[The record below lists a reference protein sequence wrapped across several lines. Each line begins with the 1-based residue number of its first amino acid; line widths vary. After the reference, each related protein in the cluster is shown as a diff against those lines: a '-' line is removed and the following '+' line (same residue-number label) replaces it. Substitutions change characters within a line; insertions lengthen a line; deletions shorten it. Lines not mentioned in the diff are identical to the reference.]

1 VLVIAGV
8 LAMKTSVSHDRVN
21 LEQHQP
27 ALQNTNSAAA
37 PEDPGVPYVSATNP
51 AIGTLAELAVPWSS
65 KKFFFHQDLT
75 SRYVPAVVLRLPGK
89 PAADNSYWAFGL
101 EVPFSQCQYQYITD
115 LSQLSTA
122 YETVARH
129 PMVGNPCTHSVFDPL
144 QMKGVPGNYLVRGAI
159 VHGWDTRPPY
169 QIEVR
174 VQGNEIRA
182 IHME

>member
-1 VLVIAGV
+1 
-8 LAMKTSVSHDRVN
+8 M
-21 LEQHQP
+21 
-27 ALQNTNSAAA
+27 
-37 PEDPGVPYVSATNP
+37 
-51 AIGTLAELAVPWSS
+51 
-65 KKFFFHQDLT
+65 
-75 SRYVPAVVLRLPGK
+75 VLRLPGK

-101 EVPFSQCQYQYITD
+101 QVPFSQCHYQYVTD

-122 YETVARH
+122 YEFVARH

-144 QMKGVPGNYLVRGAI
+144 QMKEVPGNYLVRGAI

-182 IHME
+182 IYMAPGPNLACARTKDSPKINTKSYAVEKSTVRIFL